1 MSRIEG
7 RLSELRGRGE
17 LRGKEPRKAL
27 VTFITAGD
35 PSAAASV
42 PALHA
47 LVRGG
52 ADILELGMPFSD
64 PEAEGP
70 SIQRSSERAL
80 AGGITLSQILDM
92 VSDFRSEDPVTPVV
106 LMGYVNV
113 LERIG
118 YSEFVEQAHSAGVDG
133 LIIVNLPPEEAQ
145 PLKRLMDQRDMNL
158 IFLVA
163 PTTTEARMQLIAE
176 QAGGFVYYVS
186 LKGVTGADHL
196 QADSIPD
203 RVAALKRHT
212 DHPIMIGFG
221 IKNAA
226 AARSVSRFADG
237 VVVGSVLV
245 DTMAGL
251 AQDPAAIPAALQAQL
266 AEFRAALDS
275 D

>member
-7 RLSELRGRGE
+7 RLSELRGAG
-17 LRGKEPRKAL
+17 RKAL

-35 PSAAASV
+35 PDAKASV

-80 AGGITLSQILDM
+80 AGGVTLHQIFDM
-92 VSDFRSEDPVTPVV
+92 VSAFRTEDTATPVL
-106 LMGYVNV
+106 LMGYLNP

-118 YSEFVEQAHSAGVDG
+118 YAEFVEQAHSAGVDG

-145 PLKRLMDQRDMNL
+145 PLKQLMDRRDMKL

-163 PTTTEARMQLIAE
+163 PTTTEERMQLIVE

-186 LKGVTGADHL
+186 LKGVTGANHL
-196 QADSIPD
+196 RPDSIVD
-203 RVAALKRHT
+203 QVAALRRHT

-221 IKNAA
+221 IKDAA
-226 AARSVSRFADG
+226 AARSVSRYADG

-245 DTMAGL
+245 DTMADL
-251 AQDPAAIPAALQAQL
+251 ADDSTAIPMALQHQV

>member
-1 MSRIEG
+1 MSRIEA
-7 RLSELRGRGE
+7 RLRELRGSGQHER
-17 LRGKEPRKAL
+17 RKAL

-35 PSAAASV
+35 PNVGASV

-80 AGGITLSQILDM
+80 AGGVTLRQIFDM
-92 VSDFRSEDPVTPVV
+92 VRAFRTEDETTPVV
-106 LMGYVNV
+106 LMGYVNA
-113 LERIG
+113 LERTG
-118 YSEFVEQAHSAGVDG
+118 YAEFIELAHNAGVDG
-133 LIIVNLPPEEAQ
+133 LIIVNLPPEEAH

-163 PTTTEARMQLIAE
+163 PTTTEARMQLIVE
-176 QAGGFVYYVS
+176 QASGFVYYVS

-196 QADSIPD
+196 QTDTIPD
-203 RVAALKRHT
+203 QVAALKRHT

-221 IKNAA
+221 IKDAA

-237 VVVGSVLV
+237 VVVGSALV

-251 AQDPAAIPAALQAQL
+251 ADDPAAIPTALQDQL

>member
-1 MSRIEG
+1 VSRIER
-7 RLSELRGRGE
+7 RLGE
-17 LRGKEPRKAL
+17 LHSADGKRRRKAL

-64 PEAEGP
+64 PEGEGP

-80 AGGITLSQILDM
+80 AGGVTLRQIFDM
-92 VSDFRSEDPVTPVV
+92 VSAFRSDDTETPVI
-106 LMGYVNV
+106 LMGYLNV

-118 YSEFVEQAHSAGVDG
+118 YAEFIEQAHNAGVDG
-133 LIIVNLPPEEAQ
+133 LIIVNLPPEEAG
-145 PLKRLMDQRDMNL
+145 PLKRLMDPRDMNL

-163 PTTTEARMQLIAE
+163 PTTTEQRMELIVA

-196 QADSIPD
+196 QVDSMED
-203 RVAALKRHT
+203 RVAVLKRHT
-212 DHPIMIGFG
+212 KHPIMIGFG
-221 IKNAA
+221 IKDPA
-226 AARSVSRFADG
+226 AARSVSRHADG
-237 VVVGSVLV
+237 VVIGSVLV

-251 AQDPAAIPAALQAQL
+251 ADDPAAIPAALQQQL
-266 AEFRAALDS
+266 AEFRTALDA

>member
-1 MSRIEG
+1 VCSSD
-7 RLSELRGRGE
+7 L
-17 LRGKEPRKAL
+17 
-27 VTFITAGD
+27 
-35 PSAAASV
+35 
-42 PALHA
+42 
-47 LVRGG
+47 
-52 ADILELGMPFSD
+52 PFSD

-118 YSEFVEQAHSAGVDG
+118 YAEFVERAHSAGVDG

-176 QAGGFVYYVS
+176 QASGFVYYVS

-196 QADSIPD
+196 QADLIPD

-212 DHPIMIGFG
+212 THPIMIGFG
-221 IKNAA
+221 IKDAVT
-226 AARSVSRFADG
+226 ARSVSRFADG
-237 VVVGSVLV
+237 VVVGSALV

-251 AQDPAAIPAALQAQL
+251 AEDPAAIPAALQDQL

>member
-1 MSRIEG
+1 VSRIDR
-7 RLSELRGRGE
+7 RLSELHGSGR
-17 LRGKEPRKAL
+17 KSL

-35 PSAAASV
+35 PSAEVSV

-80 AGGITLSQILDM
+80 AGGVTLRQIFDM
-92 VSDFRSEDPVTPVV
+92 VSAFRTEDAATPVI
-106 LMGYVNV
+106 LMGYVNA

-118 YSEFVEQAHSAGVDG
+118 YPEFIEQANNAGVDG
-133 LIIVNLPPEEAQ
+133 LIIVNLPPEEAH
-145 PLKRLMDQRDMNL
+145 PLKQLMDQRDMNL

-163 PTTTEARMQLIAE
+163 PTTTEERMQLIVE
-176 QAGGFVYYVS
+176 QASGFVYYVA

-196 QADSIPD
+196 QLDSIPD
-203 RVAALKRHT
+203 RVAALRRHT
-212 DHPIMIGFG
+212 DCPIMIGFG
-221 IKNAA
+221 IKDAA
-226 AARSVSRFADG
+226 AARSVSRHADG

-251 AQDPAAIPAALQAQL
+251 ADDPAAIPAALQHQL
-266 AEFRAALDS
+266 AELRAALDS

>member
-7 RLSELRGRGE
+7 RLSELRNAG
-17 LRGKEPRKAL
+17 RKAL

-35 PSAAASV
+35 PNVDASV

-80 AGGITLSQILDM
+80 AGGITLRRMFDM
-92 VSDFRSEDPVTPVV
+92 VAAFRTEDAATPVV
-106 LMGYVNV
+106 LMGYLNA
-113 LERIG
+113 LERTG
-118 YSEFVEQAHSAGVDG
+118 YPEFVEQAHGAGVDG

-145 PLKRLMDQRDMNL
+145 PLKQLTDRCDMNL
-158 IFLVA
+158 IFMVA
-163 PTTTEARMQLIAE
+163 PTTTEERMQLIVE

-186 LKGVTGADHL
+186 LKGVTGANHL
-196 QADSIPD
+196 RPDSIPD
-203 RVAALKRHT
+203 QVAALRRHT
-212 DHPIMIGFG
+212 NHPIMIGFG
-221 IKNAA
+221 IKDAA
-226 AARSVSRFADG
+226 AARSVSRYGDG

-245 DTMAGL
+245 DTMADL
-251 AQDPAAIPAALQAQL
+251 ADDPTAIPVALQNQI

>member
-1 MSRIEG
+1 VSRIDV
-7 RLSELRGRGE
+7 RLNELRGAG
-17 LRGKEPRKAL
+17 RKAL

-35 PSAAASV
+35 PDVAVSV

-52 ADILELGMPFSD
+52 ADIVELGMPFSD

-80 AGGITLSQILDM
+80 AGGVTLHQTFDM
-92 VSDFRSEDPVTPVV
+92 VSAFRTEDATTPVV
-106 LMGYVNV
+106 LMGYLNPI
-113 LERIG
+113 ERTG
-118 YSEFVEQAHSAGVDG
+118 YVEFIEQAHSAGVDG
-133 LIIVNLPPEEAQ
+133 LIIVNLPPEEAHE
-145 PLKRLMDQRDMNL
+145 LKQHMDRRDMKL

-163 PTTTEARMQLIAE
+163 PTTTEKRMQLIVE

-186 LKGVTGADHL
+186 LKGVTGANHL
-196 QADSIPD
+196 RPDSIPD
-203 RVAALKRHT
+203 QVAALRRHT
-212 DHPIMIGFG
+212 DYPIMVGFG
-221 IKNAA
+221 IKDAA
-226 AARSVSRFADG
+226 AARSVSRYADG

-245 DTMAGL
+245 DTMADL
-251 AQDPAAIPAALQAQL
+251 ADDPTAIPVALQHQI